1 MNIKDLKSKLN
12 IRSIKASRK
21 RRLIVIIVIIAA
33 AVAVMLIIHKRKQA
47 AADMSDMGSVNTGI
61 VMRGDISNEL
71 TSSGTLSPKNTYT
84 ITSLVT
90 GEILSADF
98 KEGDQVEEGQILYV
112 IDDSDIT
119 KDVDSASRSLDTA
132 KTDYEQ
138 AVKDYNKAISELGGG
153 TVKSAQSGYVKNI
166 SIKAGDTVGGSDAA
180 VAELYND
187 NAMTLRLAFLTTD
200 ADSLSVGQDIVVE
213 LSDTGE
219 TIPGRIEEKS
229 DLTESINSGTMVKYV
244 SILVSNPG
252 GLSISDR
259 AIAYAGDIRSISDG
273 TFEPYLNGQLKVEL
287 PSDVK
292 VSKVLISEGQYV
304 SNGTALFSITAD
316 SLSDAKTAAKKQLDQ
331 AENSLTDAENNVSS
345 MNDTVD
351 KYTITAPISG
361 QVITKKMKAGDKIS
375 NNSNS
380 TNELALIYDLS
391 ELTFQ
396 MSIDELDISK
406 VKVGQTVKVTADAFS
421 DKSFTGHVTN
431 VGLNGTASNG
441 VTTYPVVVT
450 LDETDGLLPGMNVD
464 GVIILEQ
471 AKDTLYIPANALQRG
486 NIVYVKNDSLGADT
500 SETEETEAAGD
511 NVGAGSEQSESAGSN
526 ADGSSKHG
534 AEDTPAGDDG
544 VHGKKAAG
552 GQGDEAA
559 YPDNNM
565 TDGSE
570 GSDGSDMYLGDAPE
584 GFTAVK
590 VETGII
596 SNDYVEILSGL
607 TEGQEVYVK
616 DSSSDY
622 GFYGYGMDM
631 GYGGGPDGGGPH
643 GDGGP
648 QG

>member
-1 MNIKDLKSKLN
+1 MNIKYLKSKLN
-12 IRSIKASRK
+12 IGSIKASCK
-21 RRLIVIIVIIAA
+21 KKLIIVIIAA
-33 AVAVMLIIHKRKQA
+33 AAAVMLIIYKRKQA

-98 KEGDQVEEGQILYV
+98 EEGDQVEEGQILYV

-166 SIKAGDTVGGSDAA
+166 SIKAGDTVGGSNAA

-200 ADSLSVGQDIVVE
+200 ADSLSVGQDIAVE

-229 DLTESINSGTMVKYV
+229 DLTESINSGTMVKYIN
-244 SILVSNPG
+244 ILVSNPG
-252 GLSISDR
+252 GLSTSDR

-316 SLSDAKTAAKKQLDQ
+316 SLSDAKAAAKKQLDQ

-486 NIVYVKNDSLGADT
+486 NIVYVKNDYL
-500 SETEETEAAGD
+500 
-511 NVGAGSEQSESAGSN
+511 
-526 ADGSSKHG
+526 
-534 AEDTPAGDDG
+534 
-544 VHGKKAAG
+544 
-552 GQGDEAA
+552 
-559 YPDNNM
+559 
-565 TDGSE
+565 
-570 GSDGSDMYLGDAPE
+570 GSDTYLGDAPE

-622 GFYGYGMDM
+622 GFYSYGMDM
-631 GYGGGPDGGGPH
+631 GYGGGPGDGGPH